1 MNDTK
6 TIPLEEPIQR
16 GDNQITE
23 IVVRKPKSGELRG
36 TSLVNLLNMD
46 YGALEIVVPRI
57 TTPALTKAEVIAMDP
72 SDLVQIATEITT
84 FLLTRQARDNLP
96 TA

>member
-6 TIPLEEPIQR
+6 TITLEEPIQR
-16 GDNQITE
+16 GDNQLTQI
-23 IVVRKPKSGELRG
+23 IVRKPKAGELRG

-46 YGALEIVVPRI
+46 YGALEVVLPRI
-57 TTPALTKAEVIAMDP
+57 TSPALTKADVIAMDP

-84 FLLTRQARDNLP
+84 FLLTRQARDSLP